1 MEREYWEI
9 KVGVLGLNCFVIF
22 IFLWIYFVGGC
33 LLYLI
38 VKFRVFFFLSI
49 LGDEYIENL
58 LIFFKFGRKVL
69 VLSIEE

>member
-1 MEREYWEI
+1 MERKYWEI

-69 VLSIEE
+69 ILSIEE

>member
-1 MEREYWEI
+1 M
-9 KVGVLGLNCFVIF
+9 LGLNCFVIF

-69 VLSIEE
+69 ILLIEE